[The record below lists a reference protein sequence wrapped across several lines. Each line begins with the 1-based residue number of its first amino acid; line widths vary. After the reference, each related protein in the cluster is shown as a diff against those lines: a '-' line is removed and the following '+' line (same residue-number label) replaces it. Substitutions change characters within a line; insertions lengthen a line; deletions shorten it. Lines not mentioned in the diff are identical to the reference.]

1 MNYDKFVATLENL
14 NIKLFDYQ
22 KRKLY
27 YQLNNNIMSG
37 GRNCIKCFLDCNNK
51 KYIIDQYN
59 KNNYKINFINKNY
72 KNIN

>member
-1 MNYDKFVATLENL
+1 MNYIKFISKLEDL

-27 YQLNNNIMSG
+27 YQLNNNIMEG
-37 GRNCIKCFLDCNNK
+37 GNCVKCFLDCNNK

-59 KNNYKINFINKNY
+59 KNNYKINFIDKDY
-72 KNIN
+72 KIIN